1 MFCLTEMNNA
11 ILTSTKAMP
20 LKDLTSDNYSTFS
33 MARKQYIRVLG
44 EDTNFNVNTNIQKK
58 WYGNSSIRDSTKVIG
73 KKIRNTIGNGTL
85 NYSKNNFAFVDT
97 NHINTQFQALK
108 RVRNSGFTTPPIKT
122 HSFSHS
128 HIFF

>member
-1 MFCLTEMNNA
+1 MFCLTQINNA

-20 LKDLTSDNYSTFS
+20 LKDLTSDNNSTFS

-58 WYGNSSIRDSTKVIG
+58 WYGNSSIRDSTKVIA
-73 KKIRNTIGNGTL
+73 KKIRNNVGNGSL
-85 NYSKNNFAFVDT
+85 NYSNNNFAFVDT
-97 NHINTQFQALK
+97 NHINTRFQALK
-108 RVRNSGFTTPPIKT
+108 RVRNSGFITPPIKT
-122 HSFSHS
+122 HSFSYK

>member
-44 EDTNFNVNTNIQKK
+44 EDTNFNVNTNIQKNGMAILLSEIVLK
-58 WYGNSSIRDSTKVIG
+58 LSV
-73 KKIRNTIGNGTL
+73 KKYAIL
-85 NYSKNNFAFVDT
+85 LVMV
-97 NHINTQFQALK
+97 L
-108 RVRNSGFTTPPIKT
+108 
-122 HSFSHS
+122 
-128 HIFF
+128 